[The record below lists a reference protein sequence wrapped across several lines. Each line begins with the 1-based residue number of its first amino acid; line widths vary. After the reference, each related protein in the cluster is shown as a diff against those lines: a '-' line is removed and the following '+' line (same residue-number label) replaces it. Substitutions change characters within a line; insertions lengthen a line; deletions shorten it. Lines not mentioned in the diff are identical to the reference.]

1 MFRRSLLVSVAA
13 AAALAVPS
21 AAQAAP
27 VVAGTAVAGAP
38 QDCQAGCI
46 GSLRLTCAATDP
58 QSVRTT
64 VRCWTRSE
72 FNALTNW
79 QDGPAAVVQG
89 TVYNPVLG
97 PFEFCVEGIAR
108 YANGTTQT
116 TRSCTASDGGAAV
129 VAG

>member
-1 MFRRSLLVSVAA
+1 MVRRSLLVTAA
-13 AAALAVPS
+13 TAAALAVPA

-27 VVAGTAVAGAP
+27 AVVGSAVAGVP

-58 QSVRTT
+58 LSVRTT
-64 VRCWTRSE
+64 VRCWTRYE
-72 FNALTNW
+72 YNAASNW
-79 QDGPAAVVQG
+79 QDGPAAVAQT

-97 PFEFCVEGIAR
+97 PFSFCVEGTAR
-108 YANGTTQT
+108 YADGTTAT
-116 TRSCTASDGGAAV
+116 TLRCTESDGGAAV

>member
-1 MFRRSLLVSVAA
+1 MIRRSLLLSVAV
-13 AAALAVPS
+13 AAALAVPA

-27 VVAGTAVAGAP
+27 VVVGTAVAGVP

-58 QSVRTT
+58 LAVRTT
-64 VRCWTRSE
+64 VRCWTRSAT
-72 FNALTNW
+72 NALTST

-89 TVYNPVLG
+89 TVFNPVLG
-97 PFEFCVEGIAR
+97 AFTFCVEGTAR
-108 YANGTTQT
+108 YADGTTAT
-116 TRSCTASDGGAAV
+116 TLRCTESSGGAAV